1 MNPQAR
7 LGAFVLVALILFG
20 FATGRVGDIV
30 WVKQDTNVVE
40 TEFDDLMGLDVQSPV
55 LMAGV
60 KIGIVQEILLR
71 DSKAVVRIALNQGV
85 RLPAS
90 TRATIIGRGLVGEKN
105 LSLSAEPGDSEWL
118 PDGAL
123 IPSNP
128 SGDISTFIAK
138 SSLVTDDLKKLS
150 EALTRMFSDEGGES
164 VSLKSLLAKTNQT
177 VEQLSAIITE
187 NRSELHSTIHNLN
200 AVSNTLKSELPAAL
214 KEISKVT
221 RQLPDTVAAGKAFF
235 ENSNMA
241 VLDNREN
248 LYRMLFELRKAA
260 ENLELLS
267 DDLKRNPWKVMKEKP
282 EIPPS
287 KRARQEKMEE
297 MLLTTGKMGNTPAH
311 R

>member
-1 MNPQAR
+1 MNSQAR
-7 LGAFVLVALILFG
+7 LGAFVLVALILFV

-60 KIGIVQEILLR
+60 KIGIVQEIMLR
-71 DSKAVVRIALNQGV
+71 NNRAVVRVALNQDV

-105 LSLSAEPGDSEWL
+105 LSLSAEPGDSDWL

-123 IPSNP
+123 IPSDP
-128 SGDISTFIAK
+128 SGDISTFIAQ
-138 SSLVTDDLKKLS
+138 SSSITDDIKKLS
-150 EALTRMFSDEGGES
+150 DTLTRMFSDEGETT
-164 VSLKSLLAKTNQT
+164 SLKSLLAKTNQT

-187 NRSELHSTIHNLN
+187 NRSELRSTIHNLN
-200 AVSNTLKSELPAAL
+200 SASNSLKRDLPAAL

-241 VLDNREN
+241 VVDNREN

-267 DDLKRNPWKVMKEKP
+267 ADLKRNPWKLMKEKP

-287 KRARQEKMEE
+287 KQARQEKMEE
-297 MLLTTGKMGNTPAH
+297 MLLTTGKMGNTAAH
-311 R
+311 P

>member
-1 MNPQAR
+1 MNSQAR
-7 LGAFVLVALILFG
+7 LGAFVLVALILFV

-71 DSKAVVRIALNQGV
+71 NNRAVVRVALNQDV

-105 LSLSAEPGDSEWL
+105 LSLSAEPGDTDWL

-123 IPSNP
+123 IPSDP
-128 SGDISTFIAK
+128 SGDISTFIAQ
-138 SSLVTDDLKKLS
+138 SSSITDDIKKLS
-150 EALTRMFSDEGGES
+150 DTLTRMFSDEGETA
-164 VSLKSLLAKTNQT
+164 SLKSLLAKTNQT

-187 NRSELHSTIHNLN
+187 NRSELRSTIHNLN
-200 AVSNTLKSELPAAL
+200 SASKSLKRDLPAAL

-241 VLDNREN
+241 VVDNREN

-260 ENLELLS
+260 ENLEQLS
-267 DDLKRNPWKVMKEKP
+267 ADLKRNPWKLMKEKP

-287 KRARQEKMEE
+287 KQARQEKMEE
-297 MLLTTGKMGNTPAH
+297 MLLTTGKMGNTAARP
-311 R
+311 

>member
-1 MNPQAR
+1 MNSQAR
-7 LGAFVLVALILFG
+7 LGAFVLVALILFV

-60 KIGIVQEILLR
+60 KIGIVQEIMLR
-71 DSKAVVRIALNQGV
+71 NNRAVVRVALNQDV

-105 LSLSAEPGDSEWL
+105 LSLSAEPGDTDWL

-123 IPSNP
+123 IPSDP
-128 SGDISTFIAK
+128 SGDISTFIAQ
-138 SSLVTDDLKKLS
+138 SSSITDDIKKLS
-150 EALTRMFSDEGGES
+150 DTLTRMFSDEGETT
-164 VSLKSLLAKTNQT
+164 SLKSLLAKTNQT

-187 NRSELHSTIHNLN
+187 NRSELRSTIHNLN
-200 AVSNTLKSELPAAL
+200 SASNSLKRDLPAAL

-241 VLDNREN
+241 VVDNREN

-267 DDLKRNPWKVMKEKP
+267 ADLKRNPWKLMKEKP

-287 KRARQEKMEE
+287 KQARQEKMEE
-297 MLLTTGKMGNTPAH
+297 MLLTTGKMGNTAAH
-311 R
+311 P

>member
-1 MNPQAR
+1 MNSQAR
-7 LGAFVLVALILFG
+7 LGVFVLVALMLFG

-71 DSKAVVRIALNQGV
+71 NNRAVVRVALNQGI

-90 TRATIIGRGLVGEKN
+90 TRAAIVGRGLVGEKN
-105 LSLSAEPGDSEWL
+105 LSLSAEPGDSDWL

-123 IPSNP
+123 IPSDP
-128 SGDISTFIAK
+128 TGDISSFIAG
-138 SSLVTDDLKKLS
+138 SSSITDDLKKLTD
-150 EALTRMFSDEGGES
+150 ALTKVFSDDGEPA
-164 VSLKSLLAKTNQT
+164 SLKNLLAKTNQT

-187 NRSELHSTIHNLN
+187 NRSELRSTIHNLN
-200 AVSNTLKSELPAAL
+200 SASNSLKRDLPAVL

-221 RQLPDTVAAGKAFF
+221 GQLPDTVEAGKAFF

-241 VLDNREN
+241 VVDNREN

-267 DDLKRNPWKVMKEKP
+267 ADLKRNPWKLMKEKP
-282 EIPPS
+282 EVPPS
-287 KRARQEKMEE
+287 RQARQEKMEE
-297 MLLTTGKMGNTPAH
+297 MLLTTGKMGNTAARP
-311 R
+311 

>member
-1 MNPQAR
+1 MNSQAR

-71 DSKAVVRIALNQGV
+71 NNKAVVRVALNPDV
-85 RLPAS
+85 RLPVS
-90 TRATIIGRGLVGEKN
+90 TRASIIGRGLVGEKN
-105 LSLSAEPGDSEWL
+105 LSLSAKPGDSEWL

-123 IPSNP
+123 IPSDP
-128 SGDISTFIAK
+128 TGDISTFIAK
-138 SSLVTDDLKKLS
+138 SSLITDDLQKLS
-150 EALTRMFSDEGGES
+150 TALTNMFSDDGETA
-164 VSLKSLLAKTNQT
+164 SLKSLLAKTNQT
-177 VEQLSAIITE
+177 VEQLSEIITE
-187 NRSELHSTIHNLN
+187 NRSELRSTIHNLN
-200 AVSNTLKSELPAAL
+200 SVSKSLQNELPAAL

-221 RQLPDTVAAGKAFF
+221 KQLPDTVAAGKEFF

-267 DDLKRNPWKVMKEKP
+267 ADLKRNPWKLMNEKP

-287 KRARQEKMEE
+287 RQARQEKMEE
-297 MLLTTGKMGNTPAH
+297 MLLTTGKMGHTPA
-311 R
+311 RP

>member
-1 MNPQAR
+1 MNSQAR
-7 LGAFVLVALILFG
+7 LGVFVLVALMLFG

-30 WVKQDTNVVE
+30 WVKQDANVIE

-71 DSKAVVRIALNQGV
+71 NNRAVVRVALNQGI

-90 TRATIIGRGLVGEKN
+90 TRAAIVGRGLVGEKN
-105 LSLSAEPGDSEWL
+105 LSLSAEPGDSDWL

-123 IPSNP
+123 IPSDP
-128 SGDISTFIAK
+128 TGDISSFIAG
-138 SSLVTDDLKKLS
+138 SSSITDDLKKLTD
-150 EALTRMFSDEGGES
+150 ALTKVFSDDGEPA
-164 VSLKSLLAKTNQT
+164 SLKNLLANTNQT

-187 NRSELHSTIHNLN
+187 NRSELRSTIHNLN
-200 AVSNTLKSELPAAL
+200 SASNSLKRDLPAVL

-221 RQLPDTVAAGKAFF
+221 GQLPDTVEAGKAFF

-241 VLDNREN
+241 VVDNREN

-267 DDLKRNPWKVMKEKP
+267 ADLKRNPWKLMKEKP
-282 EIPPS
+282 EVPPS
-287 KRARQEKMEE
+287 RQARQEKMEE
-297 MLLTTGKMGNTPAH
+297 MLLTTGKMGNTAARP
-311 R
+311 

>member
-1 MNPQAR
+1 MNSQAR
-7 LGAFVLVALILFG
+7 LGAFVLVALMLLG
-20 FATGRVGDIV
+20 FATGKVGNIV

-71 DSKAVVRIALNQGV
+71 DNRAVVRVALNQDV

-90 TRATIIGRGLVGEKN
+90 TRAAIIGRGLVGEKN
-105 LSLSAEPGDSEWL
+105 LSLSAEPGDSDWL

-123 IPSNP
+123 IPSDP
-128 SGDISTFIAK
+128 TGDISSFIAK
-138 SSLVTDDLKKLS
+138 SSSITDDIKKLS
-150 EALTRMFSDEGGES
+150 NTLSKMFSDDGGTG
-164 VSLKSLLAKTNQT
+164 SLKNLLVKTNRT
-177 VEQLSAIITE
+177 VEQLSTIITE
-187 NRSELHSTIHNLN
+187 NRSELRSTIHNLN
-200 AVSNTLKSELPAAL
+200 SASRSLKRDLPAAL
-214 KEISKVT
+214 KDISKVA

-241 VLDNREN
+241 VVDNREN

-267 DDLKRNPWKVMKEKP
+267 ADLKRNPWKLMKEKP
-282 EIPPS
+282 EVKPS

-297 MLLTTGKMGNTPAH
+297 MLLTIGKMGNTAARP
-311 R
+311 

>member
-1 MNPQAR
+1 MNSQAR
-7 LGAFVLVALILFG
+7 LGAFVLVALMLFG

-71 DSKAVVRIALNQGV
+71 DSRAVVRVALNQDV

-123 IPSNP
+123 IPSDP
-128 SGDISTFIAK
+128 SGDISTFIAG
-138 SSLVTDDLKKLS
+138 SSSVTDDLSKLS
-150 EALTRMFSDEGGES
+150 EALTKMFSDEGGES

-200 AVSNTLKSELPAAL
+200 SVSNSLKKELPAAL

-221 RQLPDTVAAGKAFF
+221 KQLPDTVAAGKEFF

-267 DDLKRNPWKVMKEKP
+267 DDLRRNPWKVMKEKP

-287 KRARQEKMEE
+287 KHARQEKMEE

-311 R
+311 P

>member
-1 MNPQAR
+1 MNSQAR
-7 LGAFVLVALILFG
+7 LGAFVLVALILFV

-71 DSKAVVRIALNQGV
+71 NNRAVVRVALNRDV

-105 LSLSAEPGDSEWL
+105 LSLSAEPGDTDWL

-123 IPSNP
+123 IPSDP
-128 SGDISTFIAK
+128 SGDISTFIAQ
-138 SSLVTDDLKKLS
+138 SSSITDDIKKLS
-150 EALTRMFSDEGGES
+150 DTLTRMFSDEGETA
-164 VSLKSLLAKTNQT
+164 SLKSLLAKTNQT

-187 NRSELHSTIHNLN
+187 NRSELRSTIHNLN
-200 AVSNTLKSELPAAL
+200 SASKSLKRDLPAAL

-241 VLDNREN
+241 VVDNREN

-260 ENLELLS
+260 ENLEQLS
-267 DDLKRNPWKVMKEKP
+267 ADLKRNPWKLMKEKP

-287 KRARQEKMEE
+287 KQARQEKMEE
-297 MLLTTGKMGNTPAH
+297 MLLTTGKMGNTAARP
-311 R
+311 

>member
-1 MNPQAR
+1 MNSQAR
-7 LGAFVLVALILFG
+7 LGAFVLVALILFV

-71 DSKAVVRIALNQGV
+71 NNRAVVRVALNRDV

-105 LSLSAEPGDSEWL
+105 LSLSAEPGDTDWL

-123 IPSNP
+123 IPSDP
-128 SGDISTFIAK
+128 SGDISTFIAQ
-138 SSLVTDDLKKLS
+138 SSSITDDIKKLS
-150 EALTRMFSDEGGES
+150 DTLTRMFSDEGETA
-164 VSLKSLLAKTNQT
+164 SLKSLLAKTNQT

-187 NRSELHSTIHNLN
+187 NRSELRSTIHNLN
-200 AVSNTLKSELPAAL
+200 SASKSLKRDLPAAL

-241 VLDNREN
+241 VVDNREN

-267 DDLKRNPWKVMKEKP
+267 ADLKRNPWKLMKEKP

-287 KRARQEKMEE
+287 KQARQEKMEE
-297 MLLTTGKMGNTPAH
+297 MLLTTGKMGNTAARP
-311 R
+311 

>member
-1 MNPQAR
+1 MNSQAR
-7 LGAFVLVALILFG
+7 LGAFVLVALILFV

-71 DSKAVVRIALNQGV
+71 NNRAVIRVALNRGV

-90 TRATIIGRGLVGEKN
+90 TRASIIGRGLVGEKN
-105 LSLSAEPGDSEWL
+105 LSLSAEPGDSDWL

-123 IPSNP
+123 IPSDP
-128 SGDISTFIAK
+128 TGDISSFIAG
-138 SSLVTDDLKKLS
+138 SSSITDDLKKLTD
-150 EALTRMFSDEGGES
+150 ALTKVFSDDGEPA
-164 VSLKSLLAKTNQT
+164 SLKNLLAKTNQT

-187 NRSELHSTIHNLN
+187 NRSELRSTIHNLN
-200 AVSNTLKSELPAAL
+200 SVSKSLKRDLPAVL

-221 RQLPDTVAAGKAFF
+221 GQLPDTVEAGKAFF

-241 VLDNREN
+241 VVDNREN

-267 DDLKRNPWKVMKEKP
+267 ADLKRNPWKLMKEKP
-282 EIPPS
+282 EVPPS
-287 KRARQEKMEE
+287 RQARQEKMEE
-297 MLLTTGKMGNTPAH
+297 MLLTTGKMGNTAARP
-311 R
+311 

>member
-1 MNPQAR
+1 MNQQAR
-7 LGAFVLVALILFG
+7 LGAFVLVGLMLFV
-20 FATGRVGDIV
+20 FATNRVGDMI
-30 WVKQDTNVVE
+30 WVKQDTNIVE
-40 TEFDDLMGLDVQSPV
+40 TEFDDLLGLNVQSSV

-60 KIGIVQEILLR
+60 KVGIVQEILLR
-71 DSKAVVRIALNQGV
+71 NHRAVVRVALNPDV

-90 TRATIIGRGLVGEKN
+90 TRAAIVGRGLVGEKN
-105 LSLSAEPGDSEWL
+105 LALRAEPGDTEWL

-123 IPSNP
+123 IPSD
-128 SGDISTFIAK
+128 SAGDISSFIAK
-138 SSLVTDDLKKLS
+138 ASTVMDDIKQLSNTVTKIFNDENETSSLKH
-150 EALTRMFSDEGGES
+150 
-164 VSLKSLLAKTNQT
+164 LLAKTNQT

-187 NRSELHSTIHNLN
+187 NRSELRSTIHNLN
-200 AVSNTLKSELPAAL
+200 SASKSLKRDLPAVL

-235 ENSNMA
+235 DNSNMA

-267 DDLKRNPWKVMKEKP
+267 ADLKRNPWKLMKEKP

-287 KRARQEKMEE
+287 RQARQEKMEE
-297 MLLTTGKMGNTPAH
+297 MLLTTGKMGNTAARP
-311 R
+311 

>member
-1 MNPQAR
+1 MNSQAR

-30 WVKQDTNVVE
+30 WVKQETNVVE

-71 DSKAVVRIALNQGV
+71 DSKAVVRVALNQDV

-105 LSLSAEPGDSEWL
+105 LSLSAEPGDTEWL

-123 IPSNP
+123 IPSDP
-128 SGDISTFIAK
+128 SGDISTFIAG
-138 SSLVTDDLKKLS
+138 SSSVTDDLKKLS
-150 EALTRMFSDEGGES
+150 EALTRILSDEGDES
-164 VSLKSLLAKTNQT
+164 VSLKNLLANTNRT
-177 VEQLSAIITE
+177 VEQLSAIVTE
-187 NRSELHSTIHNLN
+187 NRSELRSTIHNLN
-200 AVSNTLKSELPAAL
+200 SVSNSLNRDLPAAL

-221 RQLPDTVAAGKAFF
+221 RQLPDAVAAGKEFF
-235 ENSNMA
+235 DNSNMI

-260 ENLELLS
+260 ESLELLS
-267 DDLKRNPWKVMKEKP
+267 DDLKRNPWKLMNEKP

-287 KRARQEKMEE
+287 RQERQKKMEE
-297 MLLTTGKMGNTPAH
+297 MLLITGKMGNTPAH

>member
-1 MNPQAR
+1 MNSQAR
-7 LGAFVLVALILFG
+7 LGAFILVALMLLV
-20 FATGRVGDIV
+20 FATGKVGNIV

-71 DSKAVVRIALNQGV
+71 DNRAVVRVALNQGV

-90 TRATIIGRGLVGEKN
+90 TRAAIIGRGLVGEKN
-105 LSLSAEPGDSEWL
+105 LSLSAKAGDKEWL

-123 IPSNP
+123 IPSDP
-128 SGDISTFIAK
+128 TGDISSFIAK
-138 SSLVTDDLKKLS
+138 SSSITGDLKKLTDT
-150 EALTRMFSDEGGES
+150 LIKMFSDDGGTG
-164 VSLKSLLAKTNQT
+164 SLKSLLIKTNRT

-187 NRSELHSTIHNLN
+187 NRSELRSTIHNLN
-200 AVSNTLKSELPAAL
+200 SASRSLKRDLPAAL
-214 KEISKVT
+214 KDISKVA

-241 VLDNREN
+241 VVDNREN

-267 DDLKRNPWKVMKEKP
+267 ADLRRNPWKLMKEKP
-282 EIPPS
+282 EVKPS

-297 MLLTTGKMGNTPAH
+297 MLLTTGRMGNTTARP
-311 R
+311 